1 MKFEF
6 EYDVYNSVSELTV
19 SDQDLVNK
27 AFNATK
33 LSYSP
38 YSKLKIGVCAVTD
51 KGNIVIGSNQENGS
65 YSVTICAERVLLS
78 ALSSQYPN
86 EHVVTLAI
94 SYLDWNDKS
103 DHPITPCGVCRQAIL
118 EHQIHH
124 KCNVR
129 IILSC
134 QSGQTYIIKKGSDL
148 LPLPFSI

>member
-6 EYDVYNSVSELTV
+6 EFDVYNSINELTPA
-19 SDQDLVNK
+19 DQDLVNK

-38 YSKLKIGVCAVTD
+38 YSKLKVGACAVTN
-51 KGNIVIGSNQENGS
+51 KGNILVGSNQENGS

-78 ALSSQYPN
+78 ALSSQYPD
-86 EHVVTLAI
+86 EYLTTLAI

-103 DHPITPCGVCRQAIL
+103 NHPITPCGVCRQAIL
-118 EHQIHH
+118 EHQIRY

-129 IILSC
+129 IILSS
-134 QSGQTYIIKKGSDL
+134 QTGQIYIIKKGSDL